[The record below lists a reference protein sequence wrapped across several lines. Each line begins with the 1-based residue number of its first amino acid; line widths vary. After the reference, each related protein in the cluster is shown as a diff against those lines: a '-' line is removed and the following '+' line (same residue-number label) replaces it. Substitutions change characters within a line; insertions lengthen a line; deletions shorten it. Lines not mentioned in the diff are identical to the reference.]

1 MVKTNINVLVQS
13 VERSLVLICKY
24 QFSIEQYKFPKKLA
38 RIFTLPGLKNHDIV
52 VDPGE
57 GPALI
62 FRPNWDPKS
71 WKIFWGDPAPPLKFW
86 IQHCYTSPG
95 LADTTFF
102 AGCDMHLS
110 FKSPENI
117 LLSKNF
123 YMYTKFF
130 YFEQK
135 FDF

>member
-1 MVKTNINVLVQS
+1 MQWWIQARGPPLLFLDQTEAQKA
-13 VERSLVLICKY
+13 E
-24 QFSIEQYKFPKKLA
+24 KFFWVTTPPLSK
-38 RIFTLPGLKNHDIV
+38 GLD
-52 VDPGE
+52 DCPY
-57 GPALI
+57 
-62 FRPNWDPKS
+62 
-71 WKIFWGDPAPPLKFW
+71 LKFW

-110 FKSPENI
+110 FKAPENI
-117 LLSKNF
+117 LLPKNF

>member
-1 MVKTNINVLVQS
+1 M
-13 VERSLVLICKY
+13 
-24 QFSIEQYKFPKKLA
+24 A
-38 RIFTLPGLKNHDIV
+38 RIFTLPGLKNHDAV
-52 VDPGE
+52 VVQAR
-57 GPALI
+57 GPPLFLDQTEAQKAEKFFLVT
-62 FRPNWDPKS
+62 
-71 WKIFWGDPAPPLKFW
+71 PPPPPSLKFW

-102 AGCDMHLS
+102 AGCGMHLS

-117 LLSKNF
+117 LHPKNF

>member
-1 MVKTNINVLVQS
+1 MTQWWIQARGPPLFLDQTEAQKAEKFFLV
-13 VERSLVLICKY
+13 
-24 QFSIEQYKFPKKLA
+24 
-38 RIFTLPGLKNHDIV
+38 T
-52 VDPGE
+52 
-57 GPALI
+57 
-62 FRPNWDPKS
+62 
-71 WKIFWGDPAPPLKFW
+71 PPPPPSLKFW

-117 LLSKNF
+117 LHPKNF